1 MLQNQA
7 FNGSLRIPC
16 VSELLL
22 WIQKSGKYFCQE
34 VSRTDFHSPKDA
46 ACKRQF
52 PSPVVAKGR
61 RRLQLVHTVDHQFSR
76 PEKKASIKMV
86 EWILNQHVYC
96 VQAYAMM
103 CDVEG

>member
-7 FNGSLRIPC
+7 FNESLCIPRA
-16 VSELLL
+16 SELLL
-22 WIQKSGKYFCQE
+22 VIEKSSKYFWQK
-34 VSRTDFHSPKDA
+34 VSRTDSPLPKDA

-76 PEKKASIKMV
+76 PEKEAVIKMV
-86 EWILNQHVYC
+86 EGILNQDAYC
-96 VQAYAMM
+96 VQAFSNG
-103 CDVEG
+103 VEC

>member
-1 MLQNQA
+1 MKNILLQKQA
-7 FNGSLRIPC
+7 FNESLCISC
-16 VSELLL
+16 VSELLPRTE
-22 WIQKSGKYFCQE
+22 KSGKYFWQK
-34 VSRTDFHSPKDA
+34 VSRTDSPLPKDA

-86 EWILNQHVYC
+86 EWLLIQDAYC
-96 VQAYAMM
+96 VQAYSN
-103 CDVEG
+103 DV